1 LLESDGKYMYYV
13 SKYKGFHKNIKQH
26 KYLQHW

>member
-1 LLESDGKYMYYV
+1 MYYV